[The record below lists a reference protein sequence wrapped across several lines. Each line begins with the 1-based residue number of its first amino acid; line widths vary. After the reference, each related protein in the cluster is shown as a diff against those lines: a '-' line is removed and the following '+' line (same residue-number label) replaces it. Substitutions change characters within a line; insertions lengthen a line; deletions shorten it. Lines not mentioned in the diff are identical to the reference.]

1 MSLFLN
7 KQMLFDILA
16 WDLEAVHNFISSGQF
31 AFAPPRGFG
40 FVELWQ
46 AELRGSDVLK
56 ILGNGESL
64 LKSKWLFLVPLIGGR

>member
-16 WDLEAVHNFISSGQF
+16 WDLAAVHNFISSGQF

-46 AELRGSDVLK
+46 VELRGSDVFK
-56 ILGNGESL
+56 IWVTGKVS
-64 LKSKWLFLVPLIGGR
+64 